1 MYLSE
6 LIKSK
11 TSQAQILDE
20 ANRVHLDAAKKLA
33 LSEMNKK
40 EVDEKKS
47 IPQVEIIEQIESL
60 SASSK

>member
-6 LIKSK
+6 LIKAK

-33 LSEMNKK
+33 ISEMNKK
-40 EVDEKKS
+40 ETD
-47 IPQVEIIEQIESL
+47 
-60 SASSK
+60 